1 MSDFD
6 RIKKALSS
14 STTLP
19 ARSVTGE
26 SARPVLMGS
35 LAAYAHDDDHDCLED
50 STNPSGGCG
59 CC

>member
-6 RIKKALSS
+6 RIKKQLSS

-19 ARSVTGE
+19 EG
-26 SARPVLMGS
+26 SAGSASGQVLMGS
-35 LAAYAHDDDHDCLED
+35 LAAYAHDDEDECLED

>member
-6 RIKKALSS
+6 RIKKQLSS

-19 ARSVTGE
+19 VGSTGNA
-26 SARPVLMGS
+26 SNHVMMGS
-35 LAAYAHDDDHDCLED
+35 LAAYTHDEEDECLED